1 MMKEIRKIALM
12 AVGDEAWIGGIQYI
26 TNILDGL
33 NAAGAEKNLEI
44 HVFKSATQKLYNL
57 GDFKNISIHVEETE
71 KVLPPFSPFNRIGWL
86 LKRKLQGRVYPR
98 FEDYLIRNGFDYVYP
113 ATLSDCGG
121 RLNVGS
127 WIADFQYHNFPDGH
141 SADTTRE
148 AESHISFIAH
158 KMPKVVLSSHFC
170 ESDCYRLFPV
180 TKGKSHVMPFT
191 VYIREDRLDFS
202 DFGTIR
208 NKYGI
213 EGPFLMVSNLFGAI
227 KNHKTLFAALGILKK
242 KGLVIPLVCTGNLV
256 NYAKMEFTNEILQVI
271 TDTGIRHQLYLLG
284 LIPREDQLALYRMS
298 VAMVQPSLHEGWSTC
313 VEEAR
318 ALGKTLV
325 LSDIDVHKE
334 QYPDNPF
341 FFKADDPA
349 DLASK
354 LEEVYTRQSGQS
366 FPEMEKERQAF
377 RAYREEVKAFGLR
390 FLQIAAS

>member
-1 MMKEIRKIALM
+1 MKEIRKIALL

-33 NAAGAEKNLEI
+33 NAAAGGKGLEV

-57 GDFKNISIHVEETE
+57 EDFKQISIRVEETE
-71 KVLPPFSPFNRIGWL
+71 KALPPFSPGNRLAWW
-86 LKRKLQGRVYPR
+86 LKRKWKGRVYPR
-98 FEDYLIRNGFDYVYP
+98 LEDHLIRQGFDYVYP

-141 SADTTRE
+141 STDTTLA
-148 AESHISFIAH
+148 AERHISFIAH
-158 KMPKVVLSSHFC
+158 NMPKIVLSSRFC
-170 ESDCYRLFPV
+170 ESDCYKLFPV
-180 TKGKSHVMPFT
+180 AKGKSHVMPFT
-191 VYIREDRLDFS
+191 VYIREDQLDFS
-202 DFGTIR
+202 DFSAIR
-208 NKYGI
+208 KKYGI
-213 EGPFLMVSNLFGAI
+213 EGPFLIVSNLFGAI
-227 KNHKTLFAALGILKK
+227 KNHRTLFEALGILKK

-256 NYAKMEFTNEILQVI
+256 NYAKMEFTNEILQII
-271 TDTGIRHQLYLLG
+271 TETGIRHQLFLLG

-313 VEEAR
+313 VEEAK

-334 QYPDNPF
+334 QYPDNRY
-341 FFKADDPA
+341 FFKASDPA
-349 DLASK
+349 ALAATI
-354 LEEVYTRQSGQS
+354 EEVFTGQSGNQ
-366 FPEMEKERQAF
+366 FPDLEKEKKAF

-390 FLQIAAS
+390 FLRIAAS